1 MKQHTLFFD
10 EFDIKENA
18 TTETLKRGKKA
29 FQKNTIHD
37 VSLTSNNL
45 VGTYTRGKVT
55 RKVKITK
62 KDSQLIGTIDNIP
75 TKPFTAPLTALA
87 YWYINYMN
95 ENKQFAQSESSE
107 NNSLEPFNKIQLT
120 FLYDPQHNKVNLTFY
135 QPSTQIFC
143 DESHLFIHS
152 FHQLIQHFDSNSQ
165 SLINNLNQHYD
176 ETFFYVSYWIK
187 NESYL
192 SPHLI
197 QFINSKILYS
207 EKHQQIKLMEDPI
220 HLKITCKIMDHQV
233 IISFIWFTE
242 DKKTGISVHD
252 AMQCEKTNHII
263 YDNLCYKIQNP
274 MHAKIATQFKH
285 HSFQRLDISK
295 IKPFIQK
302 LVELRKKVGLELAID
317 ANIQKLKK
325 VSIDPI
331 CVIDVSP
338 NKSGGTITISYQY
351 NDLMIQTS
359 NPTPYIIFDDF
370 TYTQRNLELEHEYRD
385 VLLHFHPSSTD
396 EDTITYPSPYFD
408 QVVGNIKY
416 KHLDNI
422 AFSAEANKQISKSND
437 HIKATIQF
445 KTSASQIKAS
455 VQWTHPNSE
464 KITQKLHNHVQVGIH
479 HYFDP
484 KENKIIPIEESQLLN
499 TLSKQD
505 NLTIPVGI
513 GVFLALN
520 TDYTIVLPPQLE
532 TVVKKLKNQDKTTIS
547 KDIEK
552 ILRPFQKDGLQ
563 WLMSL
568 TDTDMSGI
576 LADDMGLGKTIQSI
590 MLLKNMY
597 QKKQPPTIIIM
608 PKTLLFNW
616 EKELQTFA
624 PELKILRYDG
634 PKRNLLIPEFNDY
647 QIILCSYTSVR
658 IDFKK
663 LKDIQFKLMILDEAQ
678 YVKNHTTNTFK
689 AIKKITSEKQ
699 LLLTGTPLEN
709 SISDLWSLMDIANDN
724 YFGAYKPFEEFYSD
738 PVNQPLL
745 KAAIQPFMLRRRKS
759 EVLSDLPSVTIQEL
773 WASPTAEE
781 IKAYTTFANQEWQN
795 IESLVKKNGLEKS
808 KIHIFALMTKLR
820 QWCAHPKLINESAE
834 DGPKWSIFYDRLEE
848 AISTGH
854 KIVVFSQFIPM
865 IETMEQK
872 LTEDNVAFVS
882 LTGQTKDRAKVIETF
897 NENDTIRVGLFSLK
911 AGGVGI
917 NLTSADYVFLY
928 DPWWNPAVEQ
938 QAIDRVH
945 RIGQDRPVMVFK
957 CLVAQTIE
965 ERMVIYQNQ
974 KRELIESL
982 IEEQSI
988 KNLNIGE
995 IKALIGI

>member
-1 MKQHTLFFD
+1 
-10 EFDIKENA
+10 
-18 TTETLKRGKKA
+18 
-29 FQKNTIHD
+29 
-37 VSLTSNNL
+37 
-45 VGTYTRGKVT
+45 
-55 RKVKITK
+55 
-62 KDSQLIGTIDNIP
+62 
-75 TKPFTAPLTALA
+75 
-87 YWYINYMN
+87 
-95 ENKQFAQSESSE
+95 
-107 NNSLEPFNKIQLT
+107 
-120 FLYDPQHNKVNLTFY
+120 
-135 QPSTQIFC
+135 
-143 DESHLFIHS
+143 
-152 FHQLIQHFDSNSQ
+152 
-165 SLINNLNQHYD
+165 
-176 ETFFYVSYWIK
+176 
-187 NESYL
+187 
-192 SPHLI
+192 
-197 QFINSKILYS
+197 
-207 EKHQQIKLMEDPI
+207 
-220 HLKITCKIMDHQV
+220 
-233 IISFIWFTE
+233 
-242 DKKTGISVHD
+242 
-252 AMQCEKTNHII
+252 
-263 YDNLCYKIQNP
+263 

-647 QIILCSYTSVR
+647 QIILCSYT
-658 IDFKK
+658 
-663 LKDIQFKLMILDEAQ
+663 
-678 YVKNHTTNTFK
+678 T
-689 AIKKITSEKQ
+689 
-699 LLLTGTPLEN
+699 
-709 SISDLWSLMDIANDN
+709 
-724 YFGAYKPFEEFYSD
+724 
-738 PVNQPLL
+738 
-745 KAAIQPFMLRRRKS
+745 
-759 EVLSDLPSVTIQEL
+759 
-773 WASPTAEE
+773 
-781 IKAYTTFANQEWQN
+781 
-795 IESLVKKNGLEKS
+795 
-808 KIHIFALMTKLR
+808 
-820 QWCAHPKLINESAE
+820 
-834 DGPKWSIFYDRLEE
+834 
-848 AISTGH
+848 
-854 KIVVFSQFIPM
+854 
-865 IETMEQK
+865 
-872 LTEDNVAFVS
+872 
-882 LTGQTKDRAKVIETF
+882 
-897 NENDTIRVGLFSLK
+897 
-911 AGGVGI
+911 
-917 NLTSADYVFLY
+917 
-928 DPWWNPAVEQ
+928 
-938 QAIDRVH
+938 
-945 RIGQDRPVMVFK
+945 
-957 CLVAQTIE
+957 CL
-965 ERMVIYQNQ
+965 
-974 KRELIESL
+974 
-982 IEEQSI
+982 
-988 KNLNIGE
+988 
-995 IKALIGI
+995 